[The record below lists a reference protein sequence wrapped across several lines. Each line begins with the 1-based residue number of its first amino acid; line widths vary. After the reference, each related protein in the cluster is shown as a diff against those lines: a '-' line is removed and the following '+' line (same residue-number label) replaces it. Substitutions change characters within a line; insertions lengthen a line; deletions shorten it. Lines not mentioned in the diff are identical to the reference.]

1 MNWRTIK
8 TLIAKDFKL
17 FFRNKF
23 FGVMTIFG
31 IILYLVFYFIMPNTV
46 DEKIEIGLYAPQAF
60 SMFYE
65 NIEEE
70 GLIIRN
76 MKSEDELKQA
86 VMDKELHIG
95 ISIPEDIQK
104 SLLSGKKPQ
113 IFVYYSSDLSDEIK
127 EMYTILIGE
136 MINQMSGFK
145 IDIDEVEIVLGP
157 DMGGKQIPYR
167 DRMLPLFAVM
177 LLITETLGLANLITS
192 ELEDGT
198 IQALL
203 TTPMKVTDLF
213 VGKGITGVFL
223 AFSPAVLLM
232 VITGSLT
239 QNVLLIITSLLLG
252 SIMVT
257 GLAFFIAS
265 ISKDMMSVIAWG
277 TLLMIVLF
285 IPAFTVIFPG
295 PVSGW
300 IKVIPSFFLVDTLH
314 RAVNFDIGW
323 SGNLNNIMFLIGFN
337 IVFVLLGIITLK
349 RKVK

>member
-1 MNWRTIK
+1 MSWRTIK

-23 FGVMTIFG
+23 FGIMTIFG

-46 DEKIEIGLYAPQAF
+46 DEEIEIGLYAPQAF

-65 NIEEE
+65 NIEE

-76 MKSEDELKQA
+76 MKTEDELKQA
-86 VMDKELHIG
+86 VTDKELHIG

-104 SLLSGKKPQ
+104 SLMSGKKPE

-136 MINQMSGFK
+136 MINQMSGFE

-177 LLITETLGLANLITS
+177 LLVTETLGLANLITS

-213 VGKGITGVFL
+213 VGKGVTGVFL

-232 VITGSLT
+232 IITGSLT
-239 QNVLLIITSLLLG
+239 QNVSLIITSLLLG

-265 ISKDMMSVIAWG
+265 ISKDMMSVMAWG

-285 IPAFTVIFPG
+285 IPAFT
-295 PVSGW
+295 
-300 IKVIPSFFLVDTLH
+300 D
-314 RAVNFDIGW
+314 
-323 SGNLNNIMFLIGFN
+323 
-337 IVFVLLGIITLK
+337 
-349 RKVK
+349 RKSVV

>member
-1 MNWRTIK
+1 MSWRTIK

-31 IILYLVFYFIMPNTV
+31 IILYLVFYFIMPNAV
-46 DEKIEIGLYAPQAF
+46 DETIEIGFYAPHAF
-60 SMFYE
+60 NMFNE

-76 MKSEDELKQA
+76 VKTEDELKQA
-86 VMDKELHIG
+86 VIDKELHIG

-104 SLLSGKKPQ
+104 SLMSGKKPQ

-177 LLITETLGLANLITS
+177 LLITETLGLANLIAS

-198 IQALL
+198 IQAL
-203 TTPMKVTDLF
+203 
-213 VGKGITGVFL
+213 
-223 AFSPAVLLM
+223 
-232 VITGSLT
+232 
-239 QNVLLIITSLLLG
+239 
-252 SIMVT
+252 
-257 GLAFFIAS
+257 
-265 ISKDMMSVIAWG
+265 
-277 TLLMIVLF
+277 
-285 IPAFTVIFPG
+285 
-295 PVSGW
+295 
-300 IKVIPSFFLVDTLH
+300 
-314 RAVNFDIGW
+314 
-323 SGNLNNIMFLIGFN
+323 
-337 IVFVLLGIITLK
+337 
-349 RKVK
+349 

>member
-8 TLIAKDFKL
+8 TIIAKDFKL

-23 FGVMTIFG
+23 FSIMTIFG
-31 IILYLVFYFIMPNTV
+31 IIIYLVFYFIMPNTV

-60 SMFYE
+60 SIFYE
-65 NIEEE
+65 NIEE

-76 MKSEDELKQA
+76 MKNEDELKQA
-86 VMDKELHIG
+86 VTDKELHIG

-104 SLLSGKKPQ
+104 SLISGKKPQ

-136 MINQMSGFK
+136 MINEMSGFE
-145 IDIDEVEIVLGP
+145 IDIDQVEIVLGP

-177 LLITETLGLANLITS
+177 LLVTETLGLANLITS
-192 ELEDGT
+192 ELESGT

-203 TTPMKVTDLF
+203 TTPMKVIDLF
-213 VGKGITGVFL
+213 VGKGVTGVFL
-223 AFSPAVLLM
+223 AFSPAALLM
-232 VITGSLT
+232 IITGSLT

-257 GLAFFIAS
+257 GLAFLIAS
-265 ISKDMMSVIAWG
+265 ISKDMMSVMAWG

-337 IVFVLLGIITLK
+337 IIFVFLGIITLK

>member
-1 MNWRTIK
+1 MNWRTNK
-8 TLIAKDFKL
+8 TIIAKDFKL

-23 FGVMTIFG
+23 FSIMTTFG
-31 IILYLVFYFIMPNTV
+31 IIIYLVFYFIMPNTV

-60 SMFYE
+60 SIFYE
-65 NIEEE
+65 NIEE

-76 MKSEDELKQA
+76 MKNEDELKQA
-86 VMDKELHIG
+86 VTDKELHIG

-104 SLLSGKKPQ
+104 SLISGKKPQ

-136 MINQMSGFK
+136 MINEMSGFE
-145 IDIDEVEIVLGP
+145 IDIDQVEIVLGP

-177 LLITETLGLANLITS
+177 LLVTETLGLANLITS
-192 ELEDGT
+192 ELESGT

-203 TTPMKVTDLF
+203 TTPMKVIDLF
-213 VGKGITGVFL
+213 VGKGVTGVFL
-223 AFSPAVLLM
+223 AFSPAALLM
-232 VITGSLT
+232 IITGSLT

-300 IKVIPSFFLVDTLH
+300 IKAIPSFFLVDTLH
-314 RAVNFDIGW
+314 RAVNYDIGW

>member
-8 TLIAKDFKL
+8 TIIAKDFKL

-23 FGVMTIFG
+23 FSIMTIFG
-31 IILYLVFYFIMPNTV
+31 IIIYLVFYFIMPNTV

-60 SMFYE
+60 SIFYE
-65 NIEEE
+65 NIEE

-76 MKSEDELKQA
+76 MKNEDELKQA
-86 VMDKELHIG
+86 VTDKELHIG

-104 SLLSGKKPQ
+104 SLISGKKPQ

-136 MINQMSGFK
+136 MINEMSGFE
-145 IDIDEVEIVLGP
+145 IDIDQVEIVLGP

-177 LLITETLGLANLITS
+177 LLVTETLGLANLITS
-192 ELEDGT
+192 ELESGT

-203 TTPMKVTDLF
+203 TTPMKVIDLF
-213 VGKGITGVFL
+213 VGKGVTGVFL

-232 VITGSLT
+232 IITGSLT

-257 GLAFFIAS
+257 GLAFLIAS
-265 ISKDMMSVIAWG
+265 ISKDMMSVMAWG

-337 IVFVLLGIITLK
+337 IIFVFLGIITLK